1 MVDYIAIPECDAFTV
16 CMHANLQPDTEP
28 VEDQEV
34 EGEEEKGEQETETA
48 ALTLQSVEEVEGLHI
63 TR

>member
-1 MVDYIAIPECDAFTV
+1 MPSLCI
-16 CMHANLQPDTEP
+16 HANLQPDTEP

-34 EGEEEKGEQETETA
+34 EREEEKGEQETETA
-48 ALTLQSVEEVEGLHI
+48 ALKLQSVEEVEGLHI